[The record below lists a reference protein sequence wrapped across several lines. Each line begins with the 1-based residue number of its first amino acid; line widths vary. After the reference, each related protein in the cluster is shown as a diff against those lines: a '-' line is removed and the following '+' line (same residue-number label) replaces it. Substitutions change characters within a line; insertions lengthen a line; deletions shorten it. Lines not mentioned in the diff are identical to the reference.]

1 VVSVTVVPS
10 PAVERV
16 FELAGVSDLFA

>member
-1 VVSVTVVPS
+1 VSVTVVPS